1 MNDSDK
7 IVASILAAAK
17 MEANDKTRPFRAY
30 VAEIFGLMLPKYKD
44 MLRELQI
51 DDQGERKLAALGI
64 PAAKGK
70 VV

>member
-30 VAEIFGLMLPKYKD
+30 VAEI
-44 MLRELQI
+44 
-51 DDQGERKLAALGI
+51 QGYVARVAN
-64 PAAKGK
+64 
-70 VV
+70 